1 MFPRLALCCVR
12 QPPKWLVEQHKRR
25 SPGLLAGER
34 GDFDFTFPEFPD
46 RLPSPGP
53 TPSRAC
59 ALPDS
64 QMSACEKALS
74 ADEHSWRGVGQ
85 RENVVRG
92 HGERNPT

>member
-92 HGERNPT
+92 MGKRNPT